1 MHVHQSSNQISA
13 FKFELE
19 QHNTSEVQS
28 AQPLANNHNFHP
40 RLPRDSEIMSVTPV
54 SEKTVSMT
62 AKDQQGPTPKN
73 EFKKPVNQR

>member
-1 MHVHQSSNQISA
+1 MHVQRSSNQISA
-13 FKFELE
+13 FKFESFAQTPEKELK
-19 QHNTSEVQS
+19 VQS
-28 AQPLANNHNFHP
+28 ASSTIISSYSFSEE
-40 RLPRDSEIMSVTPV
+40 SEIMSVTPV